1 MSRGWGQLI
10 EEAGQGNAP
19 AGDDWPA
26 DICLILEGAYPF
38 IVGGVSHWM
47 HALIRQL
54 PHLTFHLL
62 TIQPM
67 GAELKPR
74 YPRLPNVTGITVL
87 SIPGPGLAQMPVQSA
102 MDDPLP
108 DVLER
113 VLMQASADDLA
124 RLAKGLAGAQQ
135 ASADPALAWDLTR
148 KMYDRLAPDTSFP
161 QFFWIWHALFGSL
174 ATVLGHPLPEA
185 KVYHAISTGYAGLC
199 AARAKIEKQAPA
211 LLTEH
216 GIYTHERFVELMSS
230 EQLHDSFIF
239 DPFLSAD
246 RDEARDVW
254 LRAFESFASLCY
266 NAADRVITLSKSGS
280 EAQIELGADPARAMI
295 IPNGIDVEKFA
306 AIPLRRRATPPRIGL
321 IGRVVAIK
329 DVETYIRAA
338 GLLIRE
344 WPDLEAWVIG
354 PMDEEPEYYK
364 ECAALVRTLGLE
376 DHVIFKGMQDVTK
389 IMSEL
394 DMIVLTSISEA
405 QPLTLLEAGAAGL
418 PCVATDV
425 GSCREILMG
434 AATEKPSLGAGGAVT
449 ELISPASTAAAIA
462 SLLRDRRRMR
472 TRGRALRKRVETY
485 YREEQMTAAYAAL
498 YAEFLSKDDAPVPAW
513 EGET

>member
-1 MSRGWGQLI
+1 MSRGWGQLGF
-10 EEAGQGNAP
+10 ETGTAYGPSGAKT
-19 AGDDWPA
+19 PA

-38 IVGGVSHWM
+38 IVGGVSHWT
-47 HALIRQL
+47 HALIREL
-54 PHLTFHLL
+54 PELTFHLL

-67 GAELKPR
+67 GAELQPR
-74 YPRLPNVTGITVL
+74 YPRLPNITGISVL
-87 SIPGPGLAQMPVQSA
+87 SIPGSGLPRMPAADVA
-102 MDDPLP
+102 KDPLP
-108 DVLER
+108 DVLHR
-113 VLMQASADDLA
+113 VLMQASAGDLA
-124 RLAKGLAGAQQ
+124 DLAERLAG
-135 ASADPALAWDLTR
+135 SAPQTPDPALAWDLSR
-148 KMYDRLAPDTSFP
+148 KMYERLAPGTSFP

-174 ATVLGHPLPEA
+174 TSVLGHPLPEA
-185 KVYHAISTGYAGLC
+185 RIYHAISTGYAGLC
-199 AARAKIEKQAPA
+199 AARAKIEKQASV

-239 DPFLSAD
+239 DPFLSND

-254 LRAFESFASLCY
+254 LRAFESFATLCY
-266 NAADRVITLSKSGS
+266 DASDRVITLFKSGS
-280 EAQIELGADPARAMI
+280 DAQVELGADPARAMV
-295 IPNGIDVEKFA
+295 IPNGIDVERFS

-338 GLLIRE
+338 GLLTRE

-354 PMDEEPEYYK
+354 PMDEEPDYYK
-364 ECAALVRTLGLE
+364 ACAALVRTLGLE
-376 DHVIFKGMQDVTK
+376 DTVIFKGMQDVTR

-394 DMIVLTSISEA
+394 DMVVLTSISEA

-434 AATEKPSLGAGGAVT
+434 SESEKPALGAGGAVT
-449 ELISPASTAAAIA
+449 ELISPPSTAAAIA
-462 SLLRDRRRMR
+462 HLLRDRRRMR
-472 TRGRALRKRVETY
+472 TRGRALRKRVGTY
-485 YREEQMTAAYAAL
+485 YRQEQMTEAYRAL
-498 YAEFLSKDDAPVPAW
+498 YAEFLDRAEARELAPENEA
-513 EGET
+513 

>member
-1 MSRGWGQLI
+1 MSRGWGQLGLD
-10 EEAGQGNAP
+10 AGGVARP
-19 AGDDWPA
+19 PKPDEPA

-38 IVGGVSHWM
+38 IVGGVSHWT

-54 PHLTFHLL
+54 PDLTFHLL

-67 GAELKPR
+67 GADLQPR
-74 YPRLPNVTGITVL
+74 YPRLPNITGLSVL
-87 SIPGPGLAQMPVQSA
+87 SIPGAGLPRVPASPGQG
-102 MDDPLP
+102 DPLP

-124 RLAKGLAGAQQ
+124 DLAARLAAPRA
-135 ASADPALAWDLTR
+135 AAPDPALTWDLTR
-148 KMYDRLAPDTSFP
+148 KMYKRLAPDTSFP

-174 ATVLGHPLPEA
+174 ASVLGHPLPEA
-185 KVYHAISTGYAGLC
+185 RVYHAISTGYAGLC
-199 AARAKIEKQAPA
+199 AARAKAENKAPV

-216 GIYTHERFVELMSS
+216 GLYTHERFVELMSS

-239 DPFLSAD
+239 DPFLSAE

-254 LRAFESFASLCY
+254 LRAFESFAAMCY
-266 NAADRVITLSKSGS
+266 DASDRIITLSKSGS
-280 EAQIELGADPARAMI
+280 AAQIELGADPKRAMV
-295 IPNGIDVEKFA
+295 IPNGIDVEKFS

-329 DVETYIRAA
+329 DVETFIRAA
-338 GLLIRE
+338 GHLTRE

-364 ECAALVRTLGLE
+364 DCAALVRTLGLE
-376 DHVIFKGMQDVTK
+376 KTVIFKGMQDVTK
-389 IMSEL
+389 IMSAL

-434 AATEKPSLGAGGAVT
+434 ADTEKPSLGAGGVVT
-449 ELISPASTAAAIA
+449 ELISPTSTAAAVA

-485 YREEQMTAAYAAL
+485 YREEQMTEAYAAL
-498 YAEFLSKDDAPVPAW
+498 YAEFLEKARAPVSV
-513 EGET
+513 GEA